1 MTLECTTALEN
12 WRLQEPFEIARETMT
27 DIGVLVVR
35 LRDGR
40 GHTGSGEAAGVS
52 YDGETPRS
60 IAAQINAVL
69 PLLHADMSGAELMQW
84 LPAGG
89 ARNALDCALWDLR
102 AKQAGTRAWQLA
114 GLAGPQAQPVLT
126 AYTIGLGKEADV
138 RRKIRAARHLPL
150 LKLKADA
157 TRHLDMVRYAREEHP
172 AARLVIDA
180 NQAWDRQLLE
190 HILPE
195 LVAQRVELIEQP
207 VPRGTDAQLD
217 GLRSSIPLAADESC
231 TDRGSLENLL
241 GRYQYVNIKLDK
253 CGGLTEGLALARRA
267 RELGFGLMVGN
278 MGGTSLAMA
287 PAHLVAQQCTYV
299 DLDGPMLLCE
309 DRAQAMRYDGA
320 LLSAAQPGLWG

>member
-1 MTLECTTALEN
+1 MTFDCTIALES
-12 WRLQEPFEIARETMT
+12 WRLQEPFEIAREVLT

-35 LRDGR
+35 LRDGQ
-40 GHTGSGEAAGVS
+40 GHTGCGEAAGVS
-52 YDGETPRS
+52 YDGETPES
-60 IAAQINAVL
+60 MAVQVKAVL
-69 PLLHADMSGAELMQW
+69 PLLRAGMSGAELMQW

-102 AKQAGTRAWQLA
+102 AKQAGKRAWELA
-114 GLAGPQAQPVLT
+114 GEPGALVQPVTT
-126 AYTIGLGKEADV
+126 AYTIGLGSEADV

-157 TRHLDMVRYAREEHP
+157 TRHTSMVRMAREEHP

-195 LVAQRVELIEQP
+195 LQAQGVELVEQP

-217 GLRSSIPLAADESC
+217 GLRSAIPLAADESC
-231 TDRGSLENLL
+231 TDRGSLEGLL

-267 RELGFGLMVGN
+267 TELGFGLMVGN

-287 PAHLVAQQCTYV
+287 PAHVVAQQCAYV
-299 DLDGPMLLCE
+299 DLDGPLLLRE
-309 DRAQAMRYDGA
+309 DRAQAMRYQAA
-320 LLSAAQPGLWG
+320 LLNPAEPGLWG